1 VTTATNF
8 AMGWRTDLE
17 HLPATYSNPAPE
29 YILADGVQ
37 RPAQRNRVTLT
48 GGDH

>member
-1 VTTATNF
+1 
-8 AMGWRTDLE
+8 MGWRTDLE
-17 HLPATYSNPAPE
+17 HLPATYSNPPPE